1 MIRALRANHSRVN
14 PYLAQFGTADGVCAR
29 IELTYRANASA
40 SNHYGGMS

>member
-14 PYLAQFGTADGVCAR
+14 PYLAQFDIANGAYVR